1 MCACGKAT
9 VMTTMT
15 TSEMNALL
23 EEARRST
30 QSETDAMI
38 ASAAQAAQNAN
49 SGATAQR

>member
-9 VMTTMT
+9 AMTTMT
-15 TSEMNALL
+15 TTEMNALI
-23 EEARRST
+23 EESRR
-30 QSETDAMI
+30 QALNETEAMI